1 MTPSRSICVVAN
13 DRISFFFYGQIV
25 FVCVCERERERVYV
39 SHFLY
44 SSVSRHLGCFH
55 ILAVVNNAAVTL
67 RVMTVFP
74 SIKCLE
80 VELLGHTVV
89 LFVIS

>member
-1 MTPSRSICVVAN
+1 MLLQMTGFPSFLWPNCIC
-13 DRISFFFYGQIV
+13 
-25 FVCVCERERERVYV
+25 VCVCERERERERVYV